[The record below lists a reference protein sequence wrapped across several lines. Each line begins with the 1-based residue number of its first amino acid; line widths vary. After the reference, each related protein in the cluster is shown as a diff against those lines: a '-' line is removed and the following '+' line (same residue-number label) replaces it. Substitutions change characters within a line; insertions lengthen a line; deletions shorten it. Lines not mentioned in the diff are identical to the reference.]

1 MTSCGG
7 IFQNSR
13 VEHLGS
19 FALNIGADNALL
31 DELIGVII
39 AIELLPLKIGPIC
52 G

>member
-1 MTSCGG
+1 MASCGG

-13 VEHLGS
+13 VEHLRS